1 MDCLLVTPT
10 STADLELLTTLFK
23 KMKIKSEVVPA
34 ASAAAPR
41 RPPRR
46 PPRRKAEATVEAEK
60 AVPRNKIERDLVE
73 AIEEMKEIM
82 AGRKPAMSLKQFLDE
97 LK

>member
-10 STADLELLTTLFK
+10 STADLELLTTLFR

-34 ASAAAPR
+34 ASTAS
-41 RPPRR
+41 PRR

-60 AVPRNKIERDLVE
+60 VVPRNKIERDLVE
-73 AIEEMKEIM
+73 AIEEMKDVM
-82 AGRKPAMSLKQFLDE
+82 AGRKPAISLKQFLDE
-97 LK
+97 LE

>member
-10 STADLELLTTLFK
+10 STADLELLTTLFR

-34 ASAAAPR
+34 ASAVA
-41 RPPRR
+41 PRR

-60 AVPRNKIERDLVE
+60 VVPRNKIERDLVE
-73 AIEEMKEIM
+73 AIDEMKEVM
-82 AGRKPAMSLKQFLDE
+82 AGRKPAISLKQFLDE
-97 LK
+97 LE

>member
-10 STADLELLTTLFK
+10 STADLELLTTLFR

-34 ASAAAPR
+34 ASAAS
-41 RPPRR
+41 PRR

-60 AVPRNKIERDLVE
+60 VVPRNKIERDLVE
-73 AIEEMKEIM
+73 AIDEMKEVM
-82 AGRKPAMSLKQFLDE
+82 AGRKPAISLKQFLDE
-97 LK
+97 LE

>member
-10 STADLELLTTLFK
+10 STADLELLTTLFR

-34 ASAAAPR
+34 ASAAS
-41 RPPRR
+41 PRR

-60 AVPRNKIERDLVE
+60 VVPRNKIERDLVE
-73 AIEEMKEIM
+73 AIEEMKEVM
-82 AGRKPAMSLKQFLDE
+82 AGRKPAMSMEDFWKE
-97 LK
+97 VHAE